1 MLCIGPFLLILLCA
15 IFVLHAYMLK
25 LQLPTLSDLLS
36 KDYSSLTERDKN
48 RMRKLD
54 RKAKLKGSND
64 LLEQ

>member
-1 MLCIGPFLLILLCA
+1 LLSFLLCER
-15 IFVLHAYMLK
+15 VK
-25 LQLPTLSDLLS
+25 QLPTLSDLLS
-36 KDYSSLTERDKN
+36 KPYASLTDRDKN